1 MVTVELQ
8 SAPDPLDPADRL
20 VAEWSELAARTQAIP
35 FLRPEWI
42 GAWWRAFGTG
52 VPLLLVLHRRR
63 RLCGVAPLLRCGS
76 VLHGACNWHTP
87 EFGLLAETPADR
99 HRLSAALFERRPR
112 RVSLGF
118 LSAEEDLE
126 SLRAAATSAGYAV
139 LVRTLADSPW
149 IDLQEGLRSYEAGL
163 GRNGPRNVRR
173 GLRRLRALG
182 RVSLDIEEGAERL
195 PELLMDAFR
204 LEALAWKGERGTA
217 IASRPETRLFYREV
231 AAWAAAEGM
240 LRLALLRLD
249 GRMIA
254 FQLGIEDR
262 GVHYA
267 LKGGYDPEFAH
278 GSPGSLVLRATIV
291 DAFGRRLER
300 YELLAGSEPYK
311 LQWTNRARQLRLLQA
326 FARTMLGRLDR
337 GAYAY
342 GRPLARAAG
351 LHRALGRVAR

>member
-8 SAPDPLDPADRL
+8 PAPDTLDPANRL
-20 VAEWSELAARTQAIP
+20 VVEWSELAAHTHAIP
-35 FLRPEWI
+35 FLRPGWI

-52 VPLLLVLHRRR
+52 VPMLLVLHRRG
-63 RLCGVAPLLRCGS
+63 RLSGVAPLLRCGS

-87 EFGLLAETPADR
+87 EFGLLAETRADR
-99 HRLSAALFERRPR
+99 DRLSAALFEQRPR

-126 SLRAAATSAGYAV
+126 RLRTAATSVGYDV

-149 IDLQEGLRSYEAGL
+149 IDLRAGLRSYDAGL
-163 GRNGPRNVRR
+163 ERNGPRNVRR

-182 RVSLDIEEGAERL
+182 RVSLDVEEGAERL

-204 LEALAWKGERGTA
+204 LEALAWKGEQGTA
-217 IASRPETRLFYREV
+217 IASRPDTRLFYREV

-254 FQLGIEDR
+254 FQLGIEHR

-267 LKGGYDPEFAH
+267 LKGGYDPEYAH
-278 GSPGSLVLRATIV
+278 CSPGILVLHATLV
-291 DAFGRRLER
+291 DAFERRLER
-300 YELLAGSEPYK
+300 YELLAGSEGYK
-311 LQWTNRARQLRLLQA
+311 LQWANRTRPLRLLQA

-337 GAYAY
+337 SAYAY